1 MNLSFQFTVAEDY
14 ETVAD
19 AIRKACAA
27 SAKKHSERPGG
38 EFTYSI
44 KANATASVNFVL
56 YLSEAAGV
64 STVRIMSSG
73 IAGYPMVL
81 RAHDAFL
88 EALES
93 TGLEIPIVPGT
104 PYIVTAMQTSD
115 GLEQQFTSKK
125 QFSAGGALMGGM
137 LFGDLGAVVG
147 GYNGKTKGKTKTT
160 FSNSVLFVLCY
171 SNGMIEERE
180 VKKNTKLYAEVMAKL
195 NADPVIHKSA
205 RANMERGRKVKPV
218 ARQTLPLGAGIAIGV
233 IIFITI
239 LLCIIIVAGA

>member
-1 MNLSFQFTVAEDY
+1 MNLSFQFTVAKDY

-44 KANATASVNFVL
+44 KANTASVNFVL

-73 IAGYPMVL
+73 IAGYPLVL

-88 EALES
+88 EALEN
-93 TGLEIPIVPGT
+93 TGLEIPVVPGT
-104 PYIVTAMQTSD
+104 PYIVTAMQMSD